1 MRKRGLA
8 VIVALALAV
17 SPVMGGGYSH
27 SVVKAEQ
34 QVNSNLISNGDFS
47 SGTSGWDY
55 FTAEG
60 GDASLSVENGKLCVA
75 VEDTGSVNYAIQLYH
90 EDFQMYKNGVY
101 RLKFDISS
109 SINRNVDYRIQL
121 NGGDYRGYYDGSV
134 AADTTMQTVNVV
146 FTMKEDN
153 DLVPRLCFNF
163 GKVDESLPA
172 HNVYLDN
179 VELTLLDGSGISYP
193 KEEEESVN
201 ININQVGYKTDDQK
215 IAVFRGEKV
224 GSSFSVVDT
233 ETNQVVYTGSIGD
246 GKYNVAA
253 GETDYA
259 GDFSS
264 VTKEGT
270 YKIVSNGL
278 EDSYSFTIGDDVY
291 EDAFTDAMR
300 FFYLQRCG
308 EELPSALASSWSHGV
323 CHTSKAKIYG
333 TEEYID
339 VSGGWHDAGDYGR
352 YVVATS
358 ATVADLILAY
368 QSNQGVFTDASNIP
382 ESGNGQA
389 DILDEIKGQLE
400 WLLKMQDKKSGG
412 VYHKVTCASFPAY
425 IAADQETAE
434 LIVCPISTQATGDF
448 AAIMALGYD
457 TYKSINPELA
467 STCLQAAERA
477 WNYLSSAP
485 SSVFTNPKGIVT
497 GEYGDTSDRD
507 ERYFAAAAL
516 YYATGSS
523 VYHEAFKTLVQ
534 QGVEM
539 GYDWG
544 YVGSYAN
551 AFYLKSSYTDAST
564 KAKIEKEIIENAD
577 YLLSNSQN
585 DPYGVSNGS
594 NYYWGSNMAT
604 LNNANQMMDAYRIT
618 GKEAYKEAAIEHV
631 NYIFGKNAVGTSYVT
646 GYGTVSPKNP
656 HHRPSMVAG
665 QAIPGALVGGPN
677 KMLEDSYAKAYLADK
692 APAKCYLDHAES
704 YSTNELDIYWNSALV
719 LALANMERVE
729 EKTVPDP
736 TETVSPSVEPTP
748 STEPTPSSL
757 PTPSVSTEVPT
768 DMVKVT
774 QTTSGN
780 GSYNQTYQI
789 TASGDEAIDL
799 SKLEITYEFTKEDTK
814 GMTFYCDNASAQL
827 TVSPW
832 YASLTSSVKGTIEQ
846 VGAGYVLKITF
857 DEAFELVP
865 DAGSVQ
871 IQARLVNS
879 DWSNIQGFQET
890 NMQIHYKG

>member
-34 QVNSNLISNGDFS
+34 Q
-47 SGTSGWDY
+47 
-55 FTAEG
+55 
-60 GDASLSVENGKLCVA
+60 
-75 VEDTGSVNYAIQLYH
+75 
-90 EDFQMYKNGVY
+90 
-101 RLKFDISS
+101 
-109 SINRNVDYRIQL
+109 
-121 NGGDYRGYYDGSV
+121 
-134 AADTTMQTVNVV
+134 
-146 FTMKEDN
+146 
-153 DLVPRLCFNF
+153 
-163 GKVDESLPA
+163 
-172 HNVYLDN
+172 VYLDN

-233 ETNQVVYTGSIGD
+233 ETNQVVYTGSIGA
-246 GKYNVAA
+246 GKYNAAA
-253 GETDYA
+253 GETDYT

-564 KAKIEKEIIENAD
+564 KAEIEREIIENAD

-704 YSTNELDIYWNSALV
+704 YSTNELDIYWNSSLV

-748 STEPTPSSL
+748 SSL
-757 PTPSVSTEVPT
+757 PMPSASTEVPT

-789 TASGDEAIDL
+789 TASGDKAIDL

-814 GMTFYCDNASAQL
+814 GMSFYCDNAAAQL

-832 YASLTSSVKGTIEQ
+832 YASLTSSVNGTIEQ

-857 DEAFELVP
+857 DEAFELAP
-865 DAGSVQ
+865 DTGSVQ